1 MTSRHLT
8 QLMSRKSPST
18 FEVTLLTWCVIF
30 YWGLLF
36 GLWVNAWD
44 TTLITSFIILD
55 LKVRPVWHRSS
66 CLLSLQVWGPLN
78 YKCACDQK
86 MTSGKRSKYIRNE
99 EDLIFIIIT
108 MDTALCNIFKQ
119 WWNVQTKCSHR
130 EVIGL
135 CAAKNN
141 SVVKWVNI
149 NLPNTW
155 LTRAETAMF
164 HFCWRS
170 MYIKKCT

>member
-8 QLMSRKSPST
+8 QLMSKKSPST

-86 MTSGKRSKYIRNE
+86 MTSGKRSKYIRNAWGRFS
-99 EDLIFIIIT
+99 LLSPWILPCVIFLNSDEMSKPNAATERSLDYVLLKIIVLLNEWT
-108 MDTALCNIFKQ
+108 SIF
-119 WWNVQTKCSHR
+119 R
-130 EVIGL
+130 IL
-135 CAAKNN
+135 D
-141 SVVKWVNI
+141 
-149 NLPNTW
+149 
-155 LTRAETAMF
+155 
-164 HFCWRS
+164 
-170 MYIKKCT
+170 